1 MYLLI
6 FFVKIIIC
14 CRITAAVN
22 FTNASF
28 IENTKGNSIDLCYI
42 CDRSLNTTFDLLSNI
57 NESDYIVQSN
67 LIDFKR
73 QGCWE
78 HGVYDLF
85 CLPTS
90 TKNEENALKGIEN
103 DRGHECKTFISIMP
117 PRKEQAS
124 CNVNIFENNGKL
136 EDVLTITKN
145 GSIKSTNNSW
155 YPLSKSDRED
165 LKYTLVKRIPS
176 KKSFEGKQR

>member
-1 MYLLI
+1 
-6 FFVKIIIC
+6 
-14 CRITAAVN
+14 
-22 FTNASF
+22 
-28 IENTKGNSIDLCYI
+28 
-42 CDRSLNTTFDLLSNI
+42 
-57 NESDYIVQSN
+57 
-67 LIDFKR
+67 
-73 QGCWE
+73 
-78 HGVYDLF
+78 
-85 CLPTS
+85 
-90 TKNEENALKGIEN
+90 
-103 DRGHECKTFISIMP
+103 MP

-155 YPLSKSDRED
+155 YPLPKSDRAD